1 MAFSRIL
8 RMSKVAVP
16 LLFSPSRSPGGETSL
31 IGEMV
36 IINITLV
43 SRPLALLQ
51 IPPWPYPHQGFF
63 MSEENTGENGEKVNR
78 DCTGSH
84 ENHEFRFH
92 IDRRLIQY
100 KLHTFAL

>member
-1 MAFSRIL
+1 MAFSRIEDEQG
-8 RMSKVAVP
+8 RGPSP
-16 LLFSPSRSPGGETSL
+16 LFSLPEPGGETSL

-63 MSEENTGENGEKVNR
+63 MSEENIGAHGEKVNR
-78 DCTGSH
+78 DCSGSH
-84 ENHEFRFH
+84 ENLEFRFYF
-92 IDRRLIQY
+92 DRRLIQY